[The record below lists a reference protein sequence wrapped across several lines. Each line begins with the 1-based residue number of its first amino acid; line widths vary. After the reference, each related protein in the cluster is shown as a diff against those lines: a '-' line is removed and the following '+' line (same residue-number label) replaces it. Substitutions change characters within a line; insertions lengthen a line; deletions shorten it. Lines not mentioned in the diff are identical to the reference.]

1 MTVRKVQFE
10 TMDEVN
16 RFLDVTEHFPFAVDL
31 KRGYRTV
38 NGKSILGVASIGLG
52 REMDLWTFVH
62 MCRSLRRRLH
72 PVLIFV

>member
-31 KRGYRTV
+31 KRGHRTV
-38 NGKSILGVASIGLG
+38 NGKINS
-52 REMDLWTFVH
+52 
-62 MCRSLRRRLH
+62 RSCIYWSWKRNGFLRTCAGTCAGDY
-72 PVLIFV
+72 IQS